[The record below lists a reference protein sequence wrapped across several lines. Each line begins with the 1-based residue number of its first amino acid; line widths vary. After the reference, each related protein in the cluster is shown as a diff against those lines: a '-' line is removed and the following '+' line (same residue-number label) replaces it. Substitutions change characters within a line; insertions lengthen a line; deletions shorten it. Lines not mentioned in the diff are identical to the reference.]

1 LVARAL
7 AAYDTE
13 VATVELA
20 DVLDTLQPLVSV

>member
-1 LVARAL
+1 LRAQ